1 MANNE
6 IFGSAER
13 LSVAVTNPAVP
24 AAGNPVRYGFATGV
38 ALDNEGAGGNVAANT
53 SVDFGMRVWLLPV
66 TDFVAGGGGILVGDT
81 LFYSDGAPGTITNN
95 PAGTFFGIALQAVG
109 NGLTATIRVLHMASP
124 GSGTIGAGTIATAN
138 LAAGLLSADAPGRAK
153 MAADYFNAAT
163 VLTKFDANCLDT
175 ANLLLMLLAD
185 GVTNAVLLQAVLDG
199 AFQADAPT
207 RALFA
212 DYIWPELKLALASLT
227 GNVVALN
234 ATGNAIGSIPVY
246 HRFTIPD
253 VGAPTDY
260 SILLTHK
267 TLITNWWIQNT
278 GAGAHNTDDTI
289 NLKNVAASL
298 SGAVPK
304 TNVVNGLIRPATLD
318 STACLVTA
326 GTNLT
331 VTATKATNIA
341 CIVHVQGVRS
351 A

>member
-1 MANNE
+1 MANNLNKVHGWK
-6 IFGSAER
+6 GSFAC
-13 LSVAVTNPAVP
+13 SSPAVP
-24 AAGNPVRYGFATGV
+24 TPGVACRIGILTGV
-38 ALDNEGAGGNVAANT
+38 ALTNEGEGGNPAGFCTVDMGPKTWNMLVNANN
-53 SVDFGMRVWLLPV
+53 G
-66 TDFVAGGGGILVGDT
+66 AIAIGDA
-81 LFYSDGAPGTITNN
+81 LFLQDGAPTTLDNTPTGVYFGNARAINAAGVATMEVQHN
-95 PAGTFFGIALQAVG
+95 PT
-109 NGLTATIRVLHMASP
+109 P
-124 GSGTIGAGTIATAN
+124 GAGTLGAGSIATAN
-138 LAAGLLSADAPGRAK
+138 LAAGILSANAGGRAL
-153 MAADYFNAAT
+153 MANDFFDAAT

-175 ANLLLMLLAD
+175 ANLLLTLAAD
-185 GVTNAVLLQAVLDG
+185 GITNAVLLQAVLNG
-199 AFQADAPT
+199 AFQADANT

-212 DYIWPELKLALASLT
+212 DYIWPELKIALASLT

-234 ATGNAIGSIPVY
+234 ATENVIGSIPVY
-246 HRFTIPD
+246 HRLTIPN

-260 SILLTHK
+260 SILLAHK

-331 VTATKATNIA
+331 VTATKSTNIA
-341 CIVHVQGVRS
+341 CIVHVLGVRS